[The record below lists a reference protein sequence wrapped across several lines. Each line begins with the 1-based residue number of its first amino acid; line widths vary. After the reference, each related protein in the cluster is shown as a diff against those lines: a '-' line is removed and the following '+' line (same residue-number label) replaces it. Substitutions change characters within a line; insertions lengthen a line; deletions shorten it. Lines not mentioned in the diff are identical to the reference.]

1 MDPEFQ
7 TAVVRRAARTGV
19 SNHKCS
25 RATPARERGTA
36 TLQCA
41 VCSVQWLQCC
51 AVVVVLLCCCVVV
64 SSSSLPLL
72 LLLLLLV
79 VVVYSNRVKKI
90 LFVMTALSCARCALG
105 SAHEIFS
112 VGNAACCGC
121 HFDAKAATQTVN
133 RGRLQYECLYAASWD

>member
-51 AVVVVLLCCCVVV
+51 AVAVVLQCCAVVVV
-64 SSSSLPLL
+64 SLCCR
-72 LLLLLLV
+72 V
-79 VVVYSNRVKKI
+79 VVVVVAAVAVAVVVV
-90 LFVMTALSCARCALG
+90 FG
-105 SAHEIFS
+105 SG
-112 VGNAACCGC
+112 V
-121 HFDAKAATQTVN
+121 Q
-133 RGRLQYECLYAASWD
+133 